1 MSGHDLRPTLISTPV
16 ETVNNFFADI
26 GPNTEKHIPQN
37 PAIKPEKYLKNRS
50 PLDFQINNIT
60 NEEVLEIITNLD
72 NKTLGPNSIPI
83 YLLKLIADLIVT
95 PLNEIITNSFVTG
108 TFPDALKI
116 SKVIPIHKGKSTED
130 LNNYRPISLLSIF
143 DKIIEKLVH
152 KRLYNYLEQQN
163 ILYHKQFGFRKNNST
178 TFALMEI
185 TEKIKETIDNHKY
198 GCGIFID
205 LRKAFDTVNHGIL
218 LTKLEHYGIRGTA
231 YKWFESYLTNRKQYV
246 FINGESSHIR
256 NITSGVP
263 QGSVLGPLLF
273 LIYIND
279 LPNISKV
286 LNFYLFAD
294 DTNIFYEAE
303 TPEKLESVINKELK
317 HLHTWLIVNRLSL
330 NIEKTNFVV
339 FRPYNKP
346 LKHNITLKIQKNAIS
361 EKNHVKYLG
370 IMIDAGLTWQAHIDT
385 ISNKLSRATGL
396 LYKIR
401 PYVNIQILK
410 MLYYS
415 LIFSH
420 LNYAVE
426 IWGSTHNIY
435 LNRILILQKRAIR
448 LISYCDKRL
457 EDYSLQPS
465 DPLFYKLQIHKIQ
478 DIFIL
483 RTSKFVFNCLIK
495 ITPVNFHSWFRLTVQ
510 IHNHNTRSK
519 FADIDK
525 LIITRTLFVPTA
537 RTTNYGLKQ
546 IKVQGAKLWNNLPA
560 ILRVNNISFSIFIK
574 KLKMY
579 LLDSYQH

>member
-1 MSGHDLRPTLISTPV
+1 MIKIKNKLFNRKKRQPKNEDIKRLYNLFRNRVNRELIKSKKNYYAKYFEDNNKNCKKIWEGIKSIINLKNPKGTSISQLKVNEKTISNPKEIV

-26 GPNTEKHIPQN
+26 GPNTEKNIPQN
-37 PAIKPEKYLKNRS
+37 PAIKPEQYLKNRS
-50 PLDFQINNIT
+50 PLDFQITNIT
-60 NEEVLEIITNLD
+60 NKEVLEIITNLD
-72 NKTLGPNSIPI
+72 NKSLGPNSIPI

-95 PLNEIITNSFVTG
+95 PLSEIITNSFTTG

-152 KRLYNYLEQQN
+152 KRLYHFLEQQN

-178 TFALMEI
+178 TFALIEI

-205 LRKAFDTVNHGIL
+205 LRKAFDTVNHSIL
-218 LTKLEHYGIRGTA
+218 LKKLEHYGIRGST

-246 FINGESSHIR
+246 FLNGESSQIR
-256 NITSGVP
+256 NVTSGVP

-273 LIYIND
+273 LLYIND

-294 DTNIFYEAE
+294 DTNIYYEAE
-303 TPEKLESVINKELK
+303 TPEKLERVINKELK

-346 LKHNITLKIQKNAIS
+346 LKYNITLKIQKNAIS

-385 ISNKLSRATGL
+385 ISNKLSRAIGL

-435 LNRILILQKRAIR
+435 LNQILILQKRAIR
-448 LISYCDKRL
+448 LLSHCDKRL
-457 EDYSLQPS
+457 EDHSLQPS

-495 ITPVNFHSWFRLTVQ
+495 VTPVNFHC
-510 IHNHNTRSK
+510 
-519 FADIDK
+519 
-525 LIITRTLFVPTA
+525 
-537 RTTNYGLKQ
+537 GL
-546 IKVQGAKLWNNLPA
+546 
-560 ILRVNNISFSIFIK
+560 
-574 KLKMY
+574 
-579 LLDSYQH
+579 D